1 MGECFRLASD
11 LETASIELSRAKDL
25 LAILS
30 INLFEEELT
39 EYAQQ
44 YEAVVDAAWHKVS
57 EQNKNINK
65 IALEL
70 YQIGK
75 GEK

>member
-1 MGECFRLASD
+1 MSSISKIASD
-11 LETASIELSRAKDL
+11 LETASLELSRAKDL

-44 YEAVVDAAWHKVS
+44 FEAVADAAWHKVS